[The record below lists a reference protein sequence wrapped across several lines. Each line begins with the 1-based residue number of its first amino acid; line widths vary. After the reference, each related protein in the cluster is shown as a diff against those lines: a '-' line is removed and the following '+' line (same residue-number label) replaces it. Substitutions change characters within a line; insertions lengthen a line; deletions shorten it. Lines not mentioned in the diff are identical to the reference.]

1 MAFMFL
7 RESIRAYRER
17 DPAARSAAMVF
28 FCYPGLHAVLWHRLA
43 QRFWRGG
50 ATGLARFIA
59 HIGRFLTGIEIHP
72 GARLGRRL
80 VIDHGMGLVIG
91 ETAEIGDNVTM
102 YSCVTLGGTNPTNGK
117 GGKRHPTLS
126 DNVIVGSGA
135 QILGPIVIGPRARIG
150 ANAVVTDDVPE
161 GITMVGVKARS
172 TLVATRAWGQDFAP
186 YGTPCAEPCIDTEPA
201 VARLAVLEGE
211 VEMLRADI
219 ARLTGEAQD
228 GPQGPGRRTRRG

>member
-1 MAFMFL
+1 MFARL
-7 RESIRAYRER
+7 NAYIDSVIAR
-17 DPAARSAAMVF
+17 DPAPRSRMEVML
-28 FCYPGLHAVLWHRLA
+28 YPGLWAMVGHRIAHRLFRA
-43 QRFWRGG
+43 RWYFFARLVNHFTRW
-50 ATGLARFIA
+50 ATGID
-59 HIGRFLTGIEIHP
+59 IHP
-72 GARLGRRL
+72 GATIGRHFF
-80 VIDHGMGLVIG
+80 VDHGWVVIG

-135 QILGPIVIGPRARIG
+135 QILGPIVIGPRARVG

-186 YGTPCAEPCIDTEPA
+186 YGTPCSEPCIDTEPA